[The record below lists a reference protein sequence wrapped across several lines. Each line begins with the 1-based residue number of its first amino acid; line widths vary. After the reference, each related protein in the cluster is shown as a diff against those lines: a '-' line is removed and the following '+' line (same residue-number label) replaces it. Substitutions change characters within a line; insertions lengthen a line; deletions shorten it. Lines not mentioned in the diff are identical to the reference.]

1 MAISNLSAP
10 GVPRRVGNSPQD
22 VTDFHPGQADWSHD
36 NLPSVLY
43 MLESPQSWKDFKQ
56 TRKPKPKRDQANQ
69 VVYERWP
76 EAGETVRPLRDF
88 RVLPDRIGTK
98 ESWVRFTHSPP
109 PSSGITNNHT
119 VGNRGMETG

>member
-1 MAISNLSAP
+1 
-10 GVPRRVGNSPQD
+10 
-22 VTDFHPGQADWSHD
+22 
-36 NLPSVLY
+36 

-119 VGNRGMETG
+119 VGNRGMEMG